1 MQSSAIN
8 FTRRAGAQK
17 RLARR
22 WFTFGEYRLELLMV
36 EVQEEVRPRGPARLR
51 RRRINL
57 K

>member
-8 FTRRAGAQK
+8 FTRRAGSQK